1 MIYEVLLTEDASQ
14 DLGEICQ
21 FIASHD
27 DPAKAEYVL
36 AQIESVFERLAV
48 FPFRGATPVELLDLG
63 LSDYREVFFKP
74 YRVFY
79 TVIDN
84 RVYVV
89 AIVDGRRDLRSYL
102 YRRILGKRC
111 LW

>member
-1 MIYEVLLTEDASQ
+1 M
-14 DLGEICQ
+14 
-21 FIASHD
+21 
-27 DPAKAEYVL
+27 
-36 AQIESVFERLAV
+36 
-48 FPFRGATPVELLDLG
+48 ELLDLG